1 VLTAPSRLRVG
12 ENQRSG
18 RRASGAKIVR
28 DVERGA
34 DVIEQ
39 VDPRQREPRR
49 QLDGSD
55 AIE

>member
-1 VLTAPSRLRVG
+1 VTPAPCGLPVRQHEG
-12 ENQRSG
+12 ASG
-18 RRASGAKIVR
+18 RIWRHAVR
-28 DVERGA
+28 DVEGGA